1 MQAKTELKSGTKPIR
16 KKRATPRRQT
26 RDETLEDS
34 GENDWSPEVRKEVR
48 LRSGGMCEL
57 KCNKI
62 ATSMHHRK
70 LRRHGDHRAVNCIH
84 LDRGCH
90 DWIHAHVF
98 ESYQLGWLVRSTLD
112 PADVPVELPE
122 FPVEA

>member
-1 MQAKTELKSGTKPIR
+1 
-16 KKRATPRRQT
+16 
-26 RDETLEDS
+26 
-34 GENDWSPEVRKEVR
+34 
-48 LRSGGMCEL
+48 MCEL

-70 LRRHGDHRAVNCIH
+70 LRRFGDHRAENCIH

-90 DWIHAHVF
+90 DWIHAHPF
-98 ESYQLGWLVRSTLD
+98 ESYERGWLVRSTLD